1 MAPRLQ
7 LTATMTHHD
16 DHDARQG
23 AVEPA
28 GATAL
33 TTNVA
38 TVIPS

>member
-7 LTATMTHHD
+7 LTATMTHQ
-16 DHDARQG
+16 DHDARHG
-23 AVEPA
+23 AVEHA